1 MLSEVLADCVLII
14 HFAFVLFV
22 VTGAFLVLKW
32 RWLAYFHIPCAA
44 WGAMIEFTGWICPL
58 TPLEIYLRQAGG
70 SAGYRGGFLDHYLLP
85 LIYPHDLTRG
95 IQILLGFAVV
105 LVNLIGYGL
114 VVMHARRVRR

>member
-1 MLSEVLADCVLII
+1 MLAEVLADCVLIF

-22 VTGAFLVLKW
+22 IAGAFLVLKW

-44 WGAMIEFTGWICPL
+44 WGAIIEFTGWICPL
-58 TPLEIYLRQAGG
+58 TPLEIYLRRAGG

-95 IQILLGFAVV
+95 IQVLLGVAVV
-105 LVNLIGYGL
+105 LINLVGYGL
-114 VVMHARRVRR
+114 VVMNARRVRR